1 MFILDDISSVCNDVG
16 LAFLLQKV
24 QTIFD
29 IICIIVPIIL
39 IVALIIVFIR
49 FLFNPDPKNGG
60 PQNGGPQNIVTK
72 VILAVAIFFLPL
84 VVDLVMGLLQ
94 YAVSSSGETSDTFS
108 VISCWNTAD
117 KQSVYILT
125 VGGGSENGSGGNSG
139 MMGDLS
145 GLYAYAEK

>member
-1 MFILDDISSVCNDVG
+1 MFILDDISSVCNDIG

-29 IICIIVPIIL
+29 IICVIVPIIL
-39 IVALIIVFIR
+39 IIALVILLIR
-49 FLFNPDPKNGG
+49 CLFNPDPKNGG
-60 PQNGGPQNIVTK
+60 PKNIVTK

-94 YAVSSSGETSDTFS
+94 YAVSSSGEASDTLS

-117 KQSVYILT
+117 QQTIYLLT
-125 VGGGSENGSGGNSG
+125 EGGGSGNGSGGNSG

-145 GLYAYAEK
+145 GLYAYTEV

>member
-60 PQNGGPQNIVTK
+60 PKNIVTK

-117 KQSVYILT
+117 QQSVYILT

-145 GLYAYAEK
+145 GLYAYRTNS